1 MQSCIYTSGYGYSK
15 RLCENVTSW
24 FLNKFLQRHKIEVE
38 ILHRGL
44 KREAVYGW
52 CSVQDCDWK
61 PRNFLIEIQSNLSQK
76 DYIQT
81 LLHELYHCYQHI
93 KGDLRVVRGI
103 RCWKGIKWG
112 DENYDNM
119 PWEIETREQE
129 VILYH
134 EYLSEKNGRPVSEV
148 AHYFPNRLMKVL

>member
-1 MQSCIYTSGYGYSK
+1 MLFLDTFGYGYNKS
-15 RLCENVTSW
+15 LCGDIVRW
-24 FLNKFLQRHKIEVE
+24 FVFTHLPKHKIEIE
-38 ILHRGL
+38 IIHRGL

-93 KGDLRVVRGI
+93 KGDLRDVRGI
-103 RCWKGIKWG
+103 RCWKGIKWE

-119 PWEIETREQE
+119 PWEIEAREQE
-129 VILYH
+129 ETLYLQ
-134 EYLSEKNGRPVSEV
+134 YLIEKQGVPVPQVSQF
-148 AHYFPNRLMKVL
+148 FPNRLMQAV

>member
-1 MQSCIYTSGYGYSK
+1 MLFLDTFGYGYNKS
-15 RLCENVTSW
+15 LCEDVVNW
-24 FLNKFLQRHKIEVE
+24 FISKYVPKHKIEIE
-38 ILHRGL
+38 IVHRGL
-44 KREAVYGW
+44 KREFVYAW

-93 KGDLRVVRGI
+93 RGDLRDVRGV
-103 RCWKGIKWG
+103 RCWKGIKWE

-119 PWEIETREQE
+119 PWEIEAREQE
-129 VILYH
+129 ETLYL
-134 EYLSEKNGRPVSEV
+134 EYLIEKNPMPVQKV
-148 AHYFPNRLMKVL
+148 VQFFPNRLMQSV